1 MMAAAQVGQLY
12 VFFCGLRKMAVQA
25 EQFILDKIYDLSL
38 HNVFLWVL
46 KNRIG
51 LLKKPLVA
59 VVDVP

>member
-1 MMAAAQVGQLY
+1 MFF
-12 VFFCGLRKMAVQA
+12 FFCGLRKMAVQA